1 MEEHEET
8 LQERC
13 DKLSRE
19 NELLRRHSLPSPTS
33 VLESVESDFN
43 TTMVESEA
51 DFTTP
56 LKRKARVCLDV
67 YNKCAKAILD
77 HQHEKGHWRQ
87 YNYIDDLTVKTKLL
101 DEQHYLLCA
110 NKSTAKYGNGSLIN
124 CLKKMRFAKIP
135 QFVNLFSNII
145 SQTLHGIES

>member
-19 NELLRRHSLPSPTS
+19 NELLRRNSLPSPTS
-33 VLESVESDFN
+33 VLESEST
-43 TTMVESEA
+43 TTMAESQA

-77 HQHEKGHWRQ
+77 HQHENDHWRQ
-87 YNYIDDLTVKTKLL
+87 YNFIDDLTVKTKLL
-101 DEQHYLLCA
+101 DEQHYLRCA
-110 NKSTAKYGNGSLIN
+110 DKSTAKYANGSLIN

-135 QFVNLFSNII
+135 QYV
-145 SQTLHGIES
+145 